1 MLHHATALFNIF
13 NCILA
18 APLYNFSGEQCAEEH
33 IHEKFQ
39 AVLPKNKG
47 SSVTTSYIWAC
58 KLKRQSEF
66 WPHCLEAA
74 LGRA

>member
-1 MLHHATALFNIF
+1 MPRHSSISSTVSWQLVI
-13 NCILA
+13 
-18 APLYNFSGEQCAEEH
+18 YNFSGKQCAEEH

-47 SSVTTSYIWAC
+47 SSVTTNYIWAC

-74 LGRA
+74 LARA